1 MITNAS
7 QPKAY
12 EIITMSFYTNLSIIY
27 NYFVTF
33 MLSQIKTEFFSNQI
47 ALDKIKHLLSDNDNN
62 ITKYLSLNK
71 NLISKK

>member
-1 MITNAS
+1 
-7 QPKAY
+7 
-12 EIITMSFYTNLSIIY
+12 MSFYTNLSIIY
-27 NYFVTF
+27 NYFTTF
-33 MLSQIKTEFFSNQI
+33 ILSQIKTEFFSNQI